1 MKRTFLLAAGL
12 LAAASF
18 VAAQDAQTTTH
29 TETTVKHSGPG
40 PDSKTKM
47 ESVIGTVKEYEAGKK
62 IKIEGPKNK
71 TYSFELD
78 ENARVDG
85 AVAVGQMAKVEY
97 FKDNDGHER
106 VSVVSEASH
115 SATMGATMPKS
126 HTESTTKNEHVNAP
140 DTKSK
145 TESVVGVVKSYDPG
159 KKIVVTGPNNK
170 DYSFDLDANAAV
182 SGTISVGER
191 VKVTR
196 RKGESGESVT
206 AVAHYA
212 GKAGKV

>member
-18 VAAQDAQTTTH
+18 VAAQETQTTTS

-40 PDSKTKM
+40 PDTKAKM
-47 ESVIGTVKEYEAGKK
+47 ETVVGTVKEYEAGKK
-62 IKIEGPKNK
+62 IKIAGPKDK
-71 TYSFELD
+71 TYSFDLD
-78 ENARVDG
+78 ENARVEG
-85 AVAVGQMAKVEY
+85 AVVVGQQAKVEY
-97 FKDNDGHER
+97 WKGTDGHER
-106 VSVVSEASH
+106 VSVVSEASR
-115 SATMGATMPKS
+115 SATMAATMPKS

-145 TESVVGVVKSYDPG
+145 TESVVGVVKKYEAG

-170 DYSFDLDANAAV
+170 DYSFDLDENAAV
-182 SGTISVGER
+182 SGTIAVGER

-196 RKGESGESVT
+196 RKGESGESIT
-206 AVAHYA
+206 AIARYS
-212 GKAGKV
+212 GKA

>member
-1 MKRTFLLAAGL
+1 MRRMLLLAAGF

-40 PDSKTKM
+40 PDSKAKM
-47 ESVIGTVKEYEAGKK
+47 ESVVGTVKEYDAGKK
-62 IKIEGPKNK
+62 IKITGPKDK
-71 TYSFELD
+71 TYSFDLD

-85 AVAVGQMAKVEY
+85 AVVVGQKAKVEY
-97 FKDNDGHER
+97 WKDSDGHER
-106 VSVVSEASH
+106 VSVVSEASK

-140 DTKSK
+140 NTKAKS
-145 TESVVGVVKSYDPG
+145 ESVVGVVKTYEAG

-170 DYSFDLDANAAV
+170 DYSFDLDENASV
-182 SGTISVGER
+182 SGTIAVGER

-196 RKGESGESVT
+196 RKGDSGESVT
-206 AVAHYA
+206 AVARYS
-212 GKAGKV
+212 GKA

>member
-1 MKRTFLLAAGL
+1 MKRMFLLAAGF

-40 PDSKTKM
+40 PDSKAKM
-47 ESVIGTVKEYEAGKK
+47 ESVVGTVKEYEAGKK
-62 IKIEGPKNK
+62 IKIVGPKDK
-71 TYSFELD
+71 TYSFDLD

-85 AVAVGQMAKVEY
+85 AVVVGQQAKVEY
-97 FKDNDGHER
+97 WKGTDGRER
-106 VSVVSEASH
+106 VSVVSEASR
-115 SATMGATMPKS
+115 SATMAATMPKS
-126 HTESTTKNEHVNAP
+126 HTESTTKNEHVSAP

-145 TESVVGVVKSYDPG
+145 TESVVGVVKEYEAG

-170 DYSFDLDANAAV
+170 EYSFDLDENAAV
-182 SGTISVGER
+182 SGTIAVGER

-196 RKGESGESVT
+196 RKGESGESIT
-206 AVAHYA
+206 AIARYS
-212 GKAGKV
+212 GKA